1 MQAGHPA
8 FKSQT
13 WFYLFIYIVWESVAV
28 MKKINFEI
36 LTVLHVCGIREYEKK
51 IIFIMPSVCMSVSTS
66 IYIYVHLTS
75 NWWVVQFY
83 SYSLFKSSSNIGG
96 FSMNMNI
103 LAWKKYWLFIG
114 AISNKIAIF
123 SKMAETILIKFH

>member
-1 MQAGHPA
+1 
-8 FKSQT
+8 
-13 WFYLFIYIVWESVAV
+13 
-28 MKKINFEI
+28 
-36 LTVLHVCGIREYEKK
+36 
-51 IIFIMPSVCMSVSTS
+51 MSVSTS